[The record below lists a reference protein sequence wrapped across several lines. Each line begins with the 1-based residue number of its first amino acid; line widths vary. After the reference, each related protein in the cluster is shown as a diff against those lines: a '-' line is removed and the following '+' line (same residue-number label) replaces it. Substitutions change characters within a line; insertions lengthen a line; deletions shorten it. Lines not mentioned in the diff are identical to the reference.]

1 MLKELSKD
9 YLLNFDYNVFG
20 KRLNP
25 KVSCKMQKRIEKDM
39 ADVMQASLGKLS
51 VTKTSYP

>member
-20 KRLNP
+20 KRLKP
-25 KVSCKMQKRIEKDM
+25 KGELQDAEKNSEKDM
-39 ADVMQASLGKLS
+39 ADVMEASLGKLM
-51 VTKTSYP
+51 TGKTTS